1 MTKSKPRS
9 VNRRSALGEGVQAT
23 PCDTC
28 PLRENEHFRKFEG
41 DELEFVKQFKTGEMV
56 VKAGSG
62 ILRQGHDSAHFFTI
76 LEGWALRSKAL
87 ETGNRQILNFGV
99 SGDFLGLQSVLFD
112 GMDHTVEALT
122 EMRLCV
128 FSRQRIWEI
137 YRSHP
142 GLGYDLTWMAAQEES
157 IIAEHLANVGQRPAF
172 ERLAYITLYVFDR
185 ARRCGLAQGRTLH
198 LPITQQHLADA
209 MGLSIVHTNKTLK
222 KLKSAGL
229 AEWQRNEVRLLDER
243 RLREVAL
250 IDADVT
256 TRARPFI

>member
-9 VNRRSALGEGVQAT
+9 ANRRRTPGEGVTAT
-23 PCDTC
+23 ACENC
-28 PLRENEHFRKFEG
+28 PLRKNGHFRKFKP

-62 ILRQGHDSAHFFTI
+62 ILRQGHDSAHFYTI

-87 ETGNRQILNFGV
+87 ETGNRQVLNFAI
-99 SGDFLGLQSVLFD
+99 SGDFIGLQSVLFD

-122 EMRLCV
+122 DMRLCV

-137 YRSHP
+137 FRHHP
-142 GLGYDLTWMAAQEES
+142 GLAYDLTWMAAREES
-157 IIAEHLANVGQRPAF
+157 IMAEHLANVGQRPAF
-172 ERLAYITLYVFDR
+172 DRLAYITVYVFDR
-185 ARRCGLAQGRTLH
+185 ARRCGLARGRTLQ
-198 LPITQQHLADA
+198 LPITQQHLADT

-229 AEWQRNEVRLLDER
+229 AEWRRNEVELLDED

-250 IDADVT
+250 LDGDIAA
-256 TRARPFI
+256 RARPFI